1 MEEERHSSSEE
12 RQQQLAAAAAVA
24 SETKVKRPRI
34 SYIRDVCDLPQ
45 TKMRALLKAAF
56 PEFNIEEDALIALTK
71 AAELIVQD
79 LATGANKQAKS
90 VHLVKYEHIAE
101 FVRNDR
107 RRAIAVL
114 RDIFPPRRTFGDIKK
129 VVLNVKDDDDED

>member
-1 MEEERHSSSEE
+1 MEEERHTSSEE
-12 RQQQLAAAAAVA
+12 RQQQESGEA
-24 SETKVKRPRI
+24 SETKIKKARI

-56 PEFNIEEDALIALTK
+56 PEFHIEEDALIALTK

-79 LATGANKQAKS
+79 LAAGATNQTKNN
-90 VHLVKYEHIAE
+90 LVKYEDVVD
-101 FVRNDR
+101 FVRNDK

-114 RDIFPPRRTFGDIKK
+114 RG
-129 VVLNVKDDDDED
+129 

>member
-1 MEEERHSSSEE
+1 MEEERHTSSEE
-12 RQQQLAAAAAVA
+12 RQQQESGESLEA
-24 SETKVKRPRI
+24 KIKKPRI

-56 PEFNIEEDALIALTK
+56 PEFIIEEDALIALTK

-79 LATGANKQAKS
+79 LATGGTNQSKNN
-90 VHLVKYEHIAE
+90 LVKYEDVAD

-114 RDIFPPRRTFGDIKK
+114 RDIFPPRKTFADIKK
-129 VVLNVKDDDDED
+129 VVLNVKDDEDDD